1 MLMLQLRLLLL
12 LMMRF
17 LFLKEIGLR
26 VSFFPSFL
34 EVREFPHDVK
44 VATLLLYN
52 NETAATLMLSNNFVG
67 VELFRSSQQICIGV
81 GLDKNNRIFLKIFR
95 TF

>member
-17 LFLKEIGLR
+17 LFLNEIGLR

-44 VATLLLYN
+44 VATLVLYN
-52 NETAATLMLSNNFVG
+52 NETAAMLML
-67 VELFRSSQQICIGV
+67 LKQFRG
-81 GLDKNNRIFLKIFR
+81 G
-95 TF
+95 

>member
-1 MLMLQLRLLLL
+1 MLMLELRLLLL

-17 LFLKEIGLR
+17 LCLKEIGLR

-44 VATLLLYN
+44 VATLVLYD
-52 NETAATLMLSNNFVG
+52 NETAAMLML
-67 VELFRSSQQICIGV
+67 
-81 GLDKNNRIFLKIFR
+81 
-95 TF
+95 

>member
-44 VATLLLYN
+44 VATLVLYN
-52 NETAATLMLSNNFVG
+52 NETAAMLML
-67 VELFRSSQQICIGV
+67 
-81 GLDKNNRIFLKIFR
+81 LKQFCGG
-95 TF
+95 

>member
-1 MLMLQLRLLLL
+1 MLMLELRLLLL

-17 LFLKEIGLR
+17 LFLNEIGLR

-44 VATLLLYN
+44 VATLVLYN
-52 NETAATLMLSNNFVG
+52 NETAALHVNVIKQFCG
-67 VELFRSSQQICIGV
+67 G
-81 GLDKNNRIFLKIFR
+81 
-95 TF
+95 

>member
-1 MLMLQLRLLLL
+1 MLMLQLRLFLL

-17 LFLKEIGLR
+17 LCLKEIGLR

-44 VATLLLYN
+44 VATLVLYN
-52 NETAATLMLSNNFVG
+52 NETAALHVNVIKQFCG
-67 VELFRSSQQICIGV
+67 G
-81 GLDKNNRIFLKIFR
+81 
-95 TF
+95 

>member
-1 MLMLQLRLLLL
+1 MLMLELPLLLL

-44 VATLLLYN
+44 VATLVL
-52 NETAATLMLSNNFVG
+52 
-67 VELFRSSQQICIGV
+67 
-81 GLDKNNRIFLKIFR
+81 
-95 TF
+95 